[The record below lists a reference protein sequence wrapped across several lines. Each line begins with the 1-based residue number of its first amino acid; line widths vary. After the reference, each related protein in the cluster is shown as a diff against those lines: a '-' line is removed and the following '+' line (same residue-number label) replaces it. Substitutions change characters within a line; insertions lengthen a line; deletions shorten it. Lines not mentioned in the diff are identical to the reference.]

1 MAKSEGLLISILIEL
16 KVFKYSLLS
25 SFNSKSSS
33 DSLAI
38 TSSLTSLFVPL
49 NSSFSYTSFLLC
61 IIFLKSLYLL
71 IAVLNRL

>member
-1 MAKSEGLLISILIEL
+1 MAKSKGLLISILIEL
-16 KVFKYSLLS
+16 KVFKYALLS